1 MSEAH
6 EKRIDIRWR
15 DLDAYGH
22 VNQAVYLTFAE
33 EALDAW
39 FRRRLALDEGRVW
52 DYVAAK
58 TTIEYRS
65 ELRLEDVQAVGTVEL
80 VRLGTKSVTATHDA
94 AGAGRTRGGGDRVD
108 RRRARRQGRR
118 EPRADGGRA
127 GSTRRLGRDR
137 RPVDDLVDQAVRASL
152 LPAS

>member
-65 ELRLEDVQAVGTVEL
+65 ELRLADVQAVGTVEL
-80 VRLGTKSVTATHDA
+80 VRLGTKSVTARTTLQARDGRVA
-94 AGAGRTRGGGDRVD
+94 AEIESIVVVLDGKGGAS
-108 RRRARRQGRR
+108 RALT
-118 EPRADGGRA
+118 EAERAALSG
-127 GSTRRLGRDR
+127 
-137 RPVDDLVDQAVRASL
+137 
-152 LPAS
+152 